1 MVNDEERCFLA
12 LSILDGELEAHRILA
27 DLLEEEG
34 DAGLANWARSRK
46 GRNHRKRFEI
56 SIGVLPAKVDVAL
69 AAEFALHMMQW
80 LDRPYPEMSPFAAN
94 VDVVLKWAKGETRD
108 AFLVAACQEFA
119 TASFFDLAGADRMY
133 GEDNV
138 IYGAL
143 PGETVW
149 QLGLALSSLARAAQS
164 ALDSAESREP
174 RMIRHFRN
182 ETAHLTRATA
192 KACREELCHHIYP
205 QNIDEH
211 LAFHAMGHYGNAN
224 RYRYHKHSNVPGRNE
239 LTWQM
244 EHVREVLRDL
254 TGEM

>member
-12 LSILDGELEAHRILA
+12 LSILDGELEAHKILA

-56 SIGVLPAKVDVAL
+56 SIGVLPAKVNVAL
-69 AAEFALHMMQW
+69 AAEFVLHVMQW
-80 LDRPYPEMSPFAAN
+80 LERPYPDLPAFAAHAE
-94 VDVVLKWAKGETRD
+94 VVRKWAQGDTRE
-108 AFLVAACQEFA
+108 AFLVAACQEL
-119 TASFFDLAGADRMY
+119 ASARFYPMT
-133 GEDNV
+133 GERPLGEEHV
-138 IYGAL
+138 IYGAS
-143 PGETVW
+143 PSDSDW
-149 QLGLALSSLARAAQS
+149 QLGIAMSSLARAAQT

-205 QNIDEH
+205 RDIDEH

-224 RYRYHKHSNVPGRNE
+224 RYRYHKHSSVPGRNE
-239 LTWQM
+239 LTWQI
-244 EHVREVLRDL
+244 EHVMEVLRDL
-254 TGEM
+254 AGEM

>member
-56 SIGVLPAKVDVAL
+56 SIGVLPAKVNVAL
-69 AAEFALHMMQW
+69 AAEFVLHVIQW
-80 LDRPYPEMSPFAAN
+80 LERPYPELRSIVAN
-94 VDVVLKWAKGETRD
+94 VEVVLKWARGEMRD
-108 AFLVAACQEFA
+108 AFLVAACQELSS
-119 TASFFDLAGADRMY
+119 ASFVQVSGDRMFGEENIFY
-133 GEDNV
+133 GE
-138 IYGAL
+138 L
-143 PGETVW
+143 PGETDW
-149 QLGLALSSLARAAQS
+149 QLGLALSSLAQAAQT
-164 ALDSAESREP
+164 ALDNAESREP

-205 QNIDEH
+205 RDIDEH
-211 LAFHAMGHYGNAN
+211 LAFHTMGHYGNAN

-244 EHVREVLRDL
+244 EHVVEVLRDL
-254 TGEM
+254 AGEM